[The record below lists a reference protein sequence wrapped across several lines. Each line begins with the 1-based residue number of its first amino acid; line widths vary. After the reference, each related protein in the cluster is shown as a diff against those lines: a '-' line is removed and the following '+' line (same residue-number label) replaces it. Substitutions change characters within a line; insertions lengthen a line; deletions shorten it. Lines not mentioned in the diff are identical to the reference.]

1 MLSDSVLMYTG
12 VSVVGED
19 EKVGTELVEVGICGV
34 YAAVIGVWVVRGIVI
49 VEVEEEEP
57 RRLE

>member
-12 VSVVGED
+12 VSEVGDDVVGC
-19 EKVGTELVEVGICGV
+19 ELVEVGIYGV
-34 YAAVIGVWVVRGIVI
+34 YAAVIRVLVARGIVI

-57 RRLE
+57 RRFV

>member
-12 VSVVGED
+12 VSDVVD
-19 EKVGTELVEVGICGV
+19 EVGCELVEVGICGV
-34 YAAVIGVWVVRGIVI
+34 YAAVIRVLVVRGIVI

-57 RRLE
+57 RWLE

>member
-12 VSVVGED
+12 VSEVGEN
-19 EKVGTELVEVGICGV
+19 EVGCEPVDLGICGV
-34 YAAVIGVWVVRGIVI
+34 YAAVIRVLVVRGIVI

-57 RRLE
+57 RWLE